1 MSTGNRRFHIQWSG
15 RLYPGYFSALGFS
28 TVYYDASSNQ
38 FKQQAITDK
47 IYAIQ
52 NSWKEKYPLM
62 DFKTQNLRFDSLVN
76 FNLTFTNE
84 MEFLNM
90 EPK

>member
-1 MSTGNRRFHIQWSG
+1 MMVN
-15 RLYPGYFSALGFS
+15 YPDYFTALGFS
-28 TVYYDASSNQ
+28 TQYYDPAMNQ
-38 FKQQAITDK
+38 FQQQAIIDK

-52 NSWKEKYPLM
+52 QHWKEKYPLM

-76 FNLTFTNE
+76 FNLTYTNE
-84 MEFLNM
+84 LEFLNM

>member
-1 MSTGNRRFHIQWSG
+1 M
-15 RLYPGYFSALGFS
+15 ALGYKD
-28 TVYYDASSNQ
+28 VYYDPERKQ
-38 FKQQAITDK
+38 FLQQAITGR
-47 IYAIQ
+47 ILEIQ
-52 NSWKEKYPLM
+52 QQWKEKYPLM
-62 DFKTQNLRFDSLVN
+62 DFKTQNLRFDNLVN

>member
-1 MSTGNRRFHIQWSG
+1 MMVN
-15 RLYPGYFSALGFS
+15 YPDYFTALGFS
-28 TVYYDASSNQ
+28 TVYYDAGSNQ
-38 FKQQAITDK
+38 FQQQAITNK
-47 IYAIQ
+47 IHAIQ

-62 DFKTQNLRFDSLVN
+62 DFHTQNLRFDSLVN